1 METTFGRL
9 AMQWT
14 MQNGQVVRERTVQVR
29 RATVPADQYPQ
40 LRRFLDDVREAERT
54 AIVLVQR

>member
-1 METTFGRL
+1 
-9 AMQWT
+9 MQWT
-14 MQNGQVVRERTVQVR
+14 MQNGQVVRALTVQVR